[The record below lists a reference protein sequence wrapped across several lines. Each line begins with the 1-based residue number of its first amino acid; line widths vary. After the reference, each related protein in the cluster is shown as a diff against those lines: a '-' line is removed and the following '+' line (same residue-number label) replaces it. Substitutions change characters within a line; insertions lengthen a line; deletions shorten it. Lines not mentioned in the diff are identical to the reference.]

1 MTTTMT
7 EPRDDQL
14 IASGRAADVYDL
26 GDGTVLRR
34 YRDDGHDVEAEAR
47 VMRYVAAQGM
57 RVPAVHAADGRDLVM
72 ERIDGPTLLAVLT
85 ERPTRLFRAGRLVAE
100 LQARLAEVEAP
111 RWMMPP
117 GWTSSGPDVTDQ
129 RVLHLDLH
137 PMNVMVTEHGPV
149 LIDWTNAVGGPPGFD
164 AAMTC
169 VLVGTYEVSEWH
181 EHLAQRLFL
190 STFRRARG
198 RRIIEPFMAAAC
210 DHRLADRNLTP
221 GERERVAELR
231 RRY

>member
-1 MTTTMT
+1 MTTMA

-34 YRDDGHDVEAEAR
+34 YRDDGHDVDHEAR
-47 VMRYVAAQGM
+47 VMRYVASQGV
-57 RVPAVHAADGRDLVM
+57 RVPEVHHATGRDLVM
-72 ERIDGPTLLAVLT
+72 ERIDGSTLLDVVT
-85 ERPTRLFRAGRLVAE
+85 DRPTRVLRAGRVVAE
-100 LQARLAEVEAP
+100 LQARLAEVAAP
-111 RWMMPP
+111 EWMMPP
-117 GWTSSGPDVTDQ
+117 GWTSSGPGATDQ

-137 PMNVMVTEHGPV
+137 PMNVMVTDDQPV
-149 LIDWTNAVGGPPGFD
+149 LIDWTNAAGGPPGFD

-169 VLVGTYEVSEWH
+169 VLVGSYEAREWH
-181 EHLAQRLFL
+181 ERLAQRLFL
-190 STFRRARG
+190 ATFRRARG
-198 RRIIEPFMAAAC
+198 TRIIRPFMAAAC
-210 DHRLADRNLTP
+210 DHRLADRNITP